1 MWQARQIA
9 QPAQHAIGDMARR
22 AQHAAH
28 SMSADVR
35 SGSLQLSSLARLQV
49 VAQDQHVGSHLFAG
63 CALLGQLVLG
73 IVWAG
78 LMVSALCANA
88 NQLIWPA

>member
-1 MWQARQIA
+1 MHRAGPKACGMYGYSQL
-9 QPAQHAIGDMARR
+9 QHWTD
-22 AQHAAH
+22 
-28 SMSADVR
+28 SP
-35 SGSLQLSSLARLQV
+35 SSVRLQV

-78 LMVSALCANA
+78 LMVSTFTSPVPRCGD
-88 NQLIWPA
+88 